1 MAIGIFAYVLF
12 LISLPI
18 WSFGIGIAIFHL
30 IILGP
35 ILAVFA
41 MLTVTPP
48 WFLIAKLCKFFAG
61 VGKSS
66 KYGKFESASSDY
78 SLSQA
83 KQAQQAIHA
92 HVKAL
97 QAAQDTIR
105 AVGAALKESSL
116 RSQKRSALR
125 HSNEELESAF
135 SFLILETINDE
146 DRLETLKAGFSAF
159 RGDFI
164 DDETYERIRI
174 HDLLLEATANGDE
187 AAAEALS
194 AYTVKFDVSAIE
206 AEQIQKNQDAFED
219 FEKMIAGAKALMKLS
234 GGTPVNASVKNTKG
248 VER

>member
-1 MAIGIFAYVLF
+1 MNKPLPEDFGLTAEQVERKEKLINFIDGLDLKATVAIGIFAYLLF

-41 MLTVTPP
+41 MLTVTPL

-97 QAAQDTIR
+97 QAAQDAIR
-105 AVGAALKESSL
+105 AVGAALEESSL
-116 RSQKRSALR
+116 RLQKRSAFR
-125 HSNEELESAF
+125 HSNEEVESAF
-135 SFLILETINDE
+135 SFLIFETINDE

-194 AYTVKFDVSAIE
+194 AYTV
-206 AEQIQKNQDAFED
+206 
-219 FEKMIAGAKALMKLS
+219 
-234 GGTPVNASVKNTKG
+234 
-248 VER
+248 